1 MPRPLTG
8 LLVAVVFCALV
19 GAAYAVQNV
28 ALGRPAAEQ
37 SPLDPVPDA
46 DDGEQLVV
54 LFGDSLLEAAVDQ
67 LRVRFAADP
76 DRRLSAHW
84 YGGTEVD
91 TTAWLEL
98 YPHVGEG
105 TEVLLALGVND
116 VFNGSVADATGDVAR
131 VLDALT
137 EAGASRVI
145 MPTITLNRLTTAT
158 TLDDR
163 WYSKVAEYNTWLI
176 AAGEDEERFP
186 TLQVLRW
193 DEISAGHPEWLQH
206 DGVHLTLEGGAAYA
220 DALFDAVATPKVEP
234 DLSPGR

>member
-158 TLDDR
+158 TLDD
-163 WYSKVAEYNTWLI
+163 
-176 AAGEDEERFP
+176 AGTPRSP
-186 TLQVLRW
+186 STTRGSSPPARTR
-193 DEISAGHPEWLQH
+193 SASPPSRCS
-206 DGVHLTLEGGAAYA
+206 DGTRSAPG
-220 DALFDAVATPKVEP
+220 TP
-234 DLSPGR
+234 SGCSTTGST